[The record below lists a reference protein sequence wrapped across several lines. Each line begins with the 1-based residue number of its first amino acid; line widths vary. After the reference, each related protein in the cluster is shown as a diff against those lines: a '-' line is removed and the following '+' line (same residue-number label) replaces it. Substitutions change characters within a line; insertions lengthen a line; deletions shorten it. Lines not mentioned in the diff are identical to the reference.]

1 LLPREWSE
9 LLPALVDLF
18 EELGVEIAKGDHR
31 APRVRLK
38 DAQQKVGAMPRRSNT
53 TDALP
58 NERLDAIAAIAET
71 VLYALAGLV
80 LVAGGFIL
88 VGKAAYD
95 FLTGAFDEGV
105 LEAARLALDTLLL
118 TFIFIELFSAV
129 RLTLHEQR
137 LVAEPFLLVG
147 IIAAIKELVLLSG
160 TEELRERGFE
170 QFRNGMIEIGVV
182 VGVVLV
188 LSICTLLLRRS
199 RREPSELEE

>member
-1 LLPREWSE
+1 MSE
-9 LLPALVDLF
+9 PMS
-18 EELGVEIAKGDHR
+18 
-31 APRVRLK
+31 
-38 DAQQKVGAMPRRSNT
+38 QRSN
-53 TDALP
+53 DAGGVAK
-58 NERLDAIAAIAET
+58 ERLEAVAMLVET

-80 LVAGGFIL
+80 LCAGAFML

-95 FLTGAFDEGV
+95 LVSGASDEGV
-105 LEAARLALDTLLL
+105 LEAARHALDTLLL

-129 RLTLHEQR
+129 RLTLREQR

-147 IIAAIKELVLLSG
+147 IIAAIKELILLSG
-160 TEELRERGFE
+160 TEDLSEKGFE

-188 LSICTLLLRRS
+188 LSICALLLRRS

>member
-1 LLPREWSE
+1 
-9 LLPALVDLF
+9 
-18 EELGVEIAKGDHR
+18 
-31 APRVRLK
+31 
-38 DAQQKVGAMPRRSNT
+38 MPRRSNSAG
-53 TDALP
+53 ALP
-58 NERLDAIAAIAET
+58 TERLDAVAAVTET

-80 LVAGGFIL
+80 LAAGGFML

-118 TFIFIELFSAV
+118 TFIFVELFSAV

-160 TEELRERGFE
+160 AEDLRERGFE

-188 LSICTLLLRRS
+188 LAICTLLLRRS

>member
-1 LLPREWSE
+1 MRTGDQPM
-9 LLPALVDLF
+9 
-18 EELGVEIAKGDHR
+18 LG
-31 APRVRLK
+31 RLDRGK
-38 DAQQKVGAMPRRSNT
+38 HEPMARRSN
-53 TDALP
+53 DSDGEP
-58 NERLDAIAAIAET
+58 NERLEAAATLVET

-80 LVAGGFIL
+80 LGVGAFLL

-95 FLTGAFDEGV
+95 LVSGSFDEGV
-105 LEAARLALDTLLL
+105 LEAARHALDTLLL

-147 IIAAIKELVLLSG
+147 IIAAIKELILLSG
-160 TEELRERGFE
+160 TEDLSERGFE

-182 VGVVLV
+182 VGVILV
-188 LSICTLLLRRS
+188 LSICALLLRRS

>member
-1 LLPREWSE
+1 
-9 LLPALVDLF
+9 
-18 EELGVEIAKGDHR
+18 
-31 APRVRLK
+31 
-38 DAQQKVGAMPRRSNT
+38 MPRRSNT
-53 TDALP
+53 ADALP
-58 NERLDAIAAIAET
+58 NERLDAVAAVAET

-80 LVAGGFIL
+80 LAAGAFVL
-88 VGKAAYD
+88 VGKAGYD

-118 TFIFIELFSAV
+118 TFIFVELFSAV

-160 TEELRERGFE
+160 AEDLRERGFE
-170 QFRNGMIEIGVV
+170 QFRNGLVEIGVV

>member
-1 LLPREWSE
+1 
-9 LLPALVDLF
+9 
-18 EELGVEIAKGDHR
+18 
-31 APRVRLK
+31 
-38 DAQQKVGAMPRRSNT
+38 MPRRSNT
-53 TDALP
+53 ADVLP
-58 NERLDAIAAIAET
+58 YQQLDRVSAVAET

-80 LVAGGFIL
+80 LVVGGFIL
-88 VGKAAYD
+88 VGKAAHD
-95 FLTGAFDEGV
+95 FLTGAFDDGV
-105 LEAARLALDTLLL
+105 VDAARQALDTLLL

-160 TEELRERGFE
+160 TEDLRERGFE

-182 VGVVLV
+182 VGAILV

>member
-1 LLPREWSE
+1 MSGWE
-9 LLPALVDLF
+9 LLLVLVDVLTSPASRTQTG
-18 EELGVEIAKGDHR
+18 ER
-31 APRVRLK
+31 ALRRRVLQAFRGRSERM
-38 DAQQKVGAMPRRSNT
+38 ARRSNT
-53 TDALP
+53 AGALP
-58 NERLDAIAAIAET
+58 TERLDRVAAGTET

-80 LVAGGFIL
+80 LAAGGFML

-118 TFIFIELFSAV
+118 TFIFVELFSAV

-160 TEELRERGFE
+160 AEDLRERGFE

>member
-1 LLPREWSE
+1 MAS
-9 LLPALVDLF
+9 
-18 EELGVEIAKGDHR
+18 
-31 APRVRLK
+31 
-38 DAQQKVGAMPRRSNT
+38 RSGT
-53 TDALP
+53 ADALP
-58 NERLDAIAAIAET
+58 NERLDSVAAVAET

-80 LVAGGFIL
+80 LAAGGFIL
-88 VGKAAYD
+88 VGKAAHD
-95 FLTGAFDEGV
+95 FVTGAFDDGV
-105 LEAARLALDTLLL
+105 VDAARHALDTLLL
-118 TFIFIELFSAV
+118 TFIFVELFSAV

-160 TEELRERGFE
+160 TEDLQEQGFE
-170 QFRNGMIEIGVV
+170 QFRNGMVEIGVV

>member
-1 LLPREWSE
+1 
-9 LLPALVDLF
+9 
-18 EELGVEIAKGDHR
+18 
-31 APRVRLK
+31 
-38 DAQQKVGAMPRRSNT
+38 MPRRSNT
-53 TDALP
+53 ADALP
-58 NERLDAIAAIAET
+58 NERLDAVAAVAET

-80 LVAGGFIL
+80 LAAGAFVL
-88 VGKAAYD
+88 VGKAGYD

-118 TFIFIELFSAV
+118 TFIFVELFSAV

-160 TEELRERGFE
+160 AEDLRERGFE

-188 LSICTLLLRRS
+188 LAICTLLLRRS

>member
-1 LLPREWSE
+1 
-9 LLPALVDLF
+9 
-18 EELGVEIAKGDHR
+18 
-31 APRVRLK
+31 
-38 DAQQKVGAMPRRSNT
+38 MPRRSNT
-53 TDALP
+53 ADALP
-58 NERLDAIAAIAET
+58 TERLDAVAAVAET

-80 LVAGGFIL
+80 LAAGAFVL
-88 VGKAAYD
+88 VGKAGYD

-118 TFIFIELFSAV
+118 TFIFVELFSAV

-160 TEELRERGFE
+160 AEDLRERGFE

-188 LSICTLLLRRS
+188 LAICTLLLRRS